1 MFNLRCSESLVISV
15 GAPYAAP
22 MNADLNK
29 YVKLQAALLNE
40 KAKLEARLN
49 AINKVLAGDV
59 PVAVAPTATRGGRR
73 TFSAATKAKMAA
85 AQKARWAAKKGG
97 VAVKADATATPKQP
111 GRKLSEATKAKM
123 RAAHQ
128 ARWAKK
134 KGPADATKV
143 PAVVAATS
151 TPAPKKKRKMSAAGR
166 AAIVAAA
173 KARWA
178 KVKAAGKKTLAD

>member
-1 MFNLRCSESLVISV
+1 
-15 GAPYAAP
+15 

-29 YVKLQAALLNE
+29 YVKLQTALLNE

-49 AINKVLAGDV
+49 AINKVLGGEV
-59 PVAVAPTATRGGRR
+59 SVAVAPTATRGGRR

-85 AQKARWAAKKGG
+85 AQKARWAAKKAG
-97 VAVKADATATPKQP
+97 ATETPKQL
-111 GRKLSEATKAKM
+111 GRKLSKATKAKM

-134 KGPADATKV
+134 KGQAGS
-143 PAVVAATS
+143 VAATPDA
-151 TPAPKKKRKMSAAGR
+151 PAPKKKRKMSAAGKANII
-166 AAIVAAA
+166 AAV

-178 KVKAAGKKTLAD
+178 RVKAAKKNTQA